1 MKVKQTREKGEV
13 PMRRTLERRHFPVSG
28 VTQGEV
34 VIATTFTHPTR
45 GTVRCPAAPVAH
57 TAMLAAGLPASFAP
71 LTPGAGD
78 AVLHAVSYVDPS
90 GAVVGLGVAA
100 HRADERAVR
109 LAEDT
114 VTAWAAV
121 MRTRRVLL
129 ETTGPTCAG
138 LRREAAMIAK
148 VAGPVAVLA
157 PAADRADVADRWP
170 WRDVRLVERLADVP
184 AGATVVLPAHGV
196 DADTAARARATE
208 GLRVVDATCPLVA
221 RAHATARRFVREK
234 AKVVVIGGEGHAAVP
249 PLAAQA
255 PEPVVVTSAEDV
267 DAMVA
272 GPAELVAFV
281 VSPGLAAEDAGVLA
295 ARLRS
300 RFAGTIGQH
309 PDELCYAA
317 SDRRAAVRAV
327 ASCSELTLVLGD
339 PESADTRMLT
349 ATATAVGGRVELLG
363 DPGLLAPEWLRTA
376 TSVGI
381 LVGASARP
389 DLAGEVIETLSG
401 LGPVSV
407 ARRHV
412 TTDVELTLPVLA
424 RVRRAS

>member
-1 MKVKQTREKGEV
+1 MKVQQTLQKGEV

-28 VTQGEV
+28 VTRGEV

-57 TAMLAAGLPASFAP
+57 AAMLAAGLPVSNAP
-71 LTPGAGD
+71 IPAGAGD

-90 GAVVGLGVAA
+90 GAVVGLGIAA

-109 LAEDT
+109 LARDT

-148 VAGPVAVLA
+148 VTGPVAVLA
-157 PAADRADVADRWP
+157 SVADRGDVADRWP

-184 AGATVVLPAHGV
+184 AGGTVVLPAHGV

-234 AKVVVIGGEGHAAVP
+234 AKVVVLGGDGHAAVP

-255 PEPVVVTSAEDV
+255 PESVVVTSADDI
-267 DAMVA
+267 DAMA
-272 GPAELVAFV
+272 DPAELVAFV
-281 VSPGLAAEDAGVLA
+281 VSPGLAAEDAGALA

-309 PDELCYAA
+309 PDEYCYAA

-339 PESADTRMLT
+339 PESTDTRMLT
-349 ATATAVGGRVELLG
+349 ATAIAVGGRVELLG
-363 DPGLLAPEWLRTA
+363 DPGLLAPEWLATA

-389 DLAGEVIETLSG
+389 DLAGEVIEALSG

-407 ARRHV
+407 ARRQV
-412 TTDVELTLPVLA
+412 TTDVEHTKPVLA